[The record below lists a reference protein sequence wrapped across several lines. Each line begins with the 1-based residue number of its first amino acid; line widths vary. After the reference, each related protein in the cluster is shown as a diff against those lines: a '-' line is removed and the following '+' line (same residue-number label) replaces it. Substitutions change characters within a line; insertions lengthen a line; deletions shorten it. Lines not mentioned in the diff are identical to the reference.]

1 MSGCHGLWRCMA
13 GGLMLLGASTW
24 AQSLSPVHS
33 TLLQTVLS
41 VQTRHDAP
49 DLHCSK
55 APAKP
60 RPAPVPD
67 ADPQE
72 VPDEEEVQSQL
83 GQFQQM
89 APALAGMTDA
99 RPSVALR
106 RLWSPLPG
114 QALRVGVWGDSHL
127 AAGFWSQ
134 ELQRL
139 TQLPAQ
145 SIRSRF
151 IPASMNRPGVR
162 LPLRK
167 TCTGPHWQYEPA
179 HAAAAGAADPGPGLV
194 NMFTRHNEAWLSWD
208 LRNSGG
214 LPDKRQVRLLYQQ
227 TRTPITLAIRVD
239 GGDEQRLELQ
249 GREGPAVLDLVGDEP
264 ISTVQL
270 RVAQGPFRLHGLEWP
285 LPAETRL
292 QLDVFGYPGAT
303 VAAWRQ
309 IQPADLA
316 AWWGGS
322 SYDVVVLAFGT
333 NEGNVQPFDASAY
346 AHMLQASV
354 ATWRQAFP
362 DAACLL
368 VAPGDR
374 GILVRRS
381 QKNKSK
387 LGHASPSDR
396 SRSPD
401 LLKFTRVHAE
411 IGRIQKQVAQA
422 QGCHFWSM
430 LDAMGGAGSAYRWAQ
445 QNPAWMAR
453 DLIHFTVPGYQ
464 RLAQLMAQDLGWH
477 ASVFSPGPQPARRD

>member
-1 MSGCHGLWRCMA
+1 MLWA
-13 GGLMLLGASTW
+13 GALGAQTL
-24 AQSLSPVHS
+24 APVQN
-33 TLLQTVLS
+33 TVLQTIVS

-49 DLHCSK
+49 DLQCIK
-55 APAKP
+55 VPAKP
-60 RPAPVPD
+60 RSAPVPD

-72 VPDEEEVQSQL
+72 VPDEDEVQSQL
-83 GQFQQM
+83 SQFQET
-89 APALAGMTDA
+89 ASASAGVADA
-99 RPSVALR
+99 RPSPGLR
-106 RLWSPLPG
+106 RLWLPLPG

-145 SIRSRF
+145 SVRSRF
-151 IPASMNRPGVR
+151 VPASMNRPGVR
-162 LPLRK
+162 LPFRK
-167 TCTGPHWQYEPA
+167 TCTGPQWQYEPA
-179 HAAAAGAADPGPGLV
+179 HAVAAGAGDPGPGLV
-194 NMFTRHNEAWLSWD
+194 NMSTRHNEAWLAWD
-208 LRNSGG
+208 LRGSGG

-239 GGDEQRLELQ
+239 GGDEQRLDLQ
-249 GREGPAVLDLVGDEP
+249 GREGPAALDLVGDEP
-264 ISTVQL
+264 ISTVQV

-303 VAAWRQ
+303 VAGWRQ
-309 IQPADLA
+309 VQATELA
-316 AWWGGS
+316 SWWGAS
-322 SYDVVVLAFGT
+322 PYDVVVLAFGT

-346 AHMLQASV
+346 TQMLQASV
-354 ATWRQAFP
+354 SAWRQAFP
-362 DAACLL
+362 EAACLL

-381 QKNKSK
+381 QKNRAK
-387 LGHASPSDR
+387 LAQAAPSDR
-396 SRSPD
+396 SRTPD

-422 QGCHFWSM
+422 HGCHFWSM
-430 LDAMGGAGSAYRWAQ
+430 LGAMGGAGSAYRWTQ

-464 RLAQLMAQDLGWH
+464 RLAQLMAQDLGWN
-477 ASVFSPGPQPARRD
+477 ASVFSSGFKPLRPD

>member
-1 MSGCHGLWRCMA
+1 MNCGHGLWRYVA
-13 GGLMLLGASTW
+13 GGLLLAGSSW
-24 AQSLSPVHS
+24 AQTLSPVSS
-33 TLLQTVLS
+33 TVLQTIVS

-49 DLHCSK
+49 DLHCGK
-55 APAKP
+55 VPAKP
-60 RPAPVPD
+60 RAAPVPD
-67 ADPQE
+67 ADPHE
-72 VPDEEEVQSQL
+72 VPDEDEVQSQL
-83 GQFQQM
+83 SQFQETG
-89 APALAGMTDA
+89 PASAGMPDT

-114 QALRVGVWGDSHL
+114 QPLRVGVWGDSHL

-145 SIRSRF
+145 SVRSRF
-151 IPASMNRPGVR
+151 MPASINRPGVR
-162 LPLRK
+162 LPFRK
-167 TCTGPHWQYEPA
+167 TCTGPQWQYEPA
-179 HAAAAGAADPGPGLV
+179 HAVASGAADPGPGLV

-208 LRNSGG
+208 MRNAMG
-214 LPDKRQVRLLYQQ
+214 LPDKRQVRLMYQQ

-239 GGDEQRLELQ
+239 GGDEQRLDLQ

-285 LPAETRL
+285 LSAETRL

-303 VAAWRQ
+303 VAGWRQ
-309 IQPADLA
+309 IQAADLA
-316 AWWGGS
+316 PWWGAS
-322 SYDVVVLAFGT
+322 PYDVVMLAFGT

-346 AHMLQASV
+346 AQMLQASV
-354 ATWRQAFP
+354 GTWRQAFP
-362 DAACLL
+362 EAACLL

-381 QKNKSK
+381 QKNRSK
-387 LGHASPSDR
+387 PGQVTPSDR
-396 SRSPD
+396 SRTPD

-422 QGCHFWSM
+422 HGCYFWSM

-464 RLAQLMAQDLGWH
+464 RLAQLMAQDLGWNP
-477 ASVFSPGPQPARRD
+477 SVFSSVLKPARRD